1 MKKILMTLAT
11 AFVAV
16 SMNAQ
21 YYVGGTAG
29 FTSIKNNSTTPNIE
43 RTTNDLTIAPEFGM
57 ALDDKMSVGIAL
69 SYESQSQ
76 EDKWTGVGADPVAKR
91 LKPTTTTIALRPYVR
106 YQLLTVGKCN
116 VFADGGINFSI
127 DKTSEAGFKPGTT
140 DTYDNKAGMNLGL
153 FVAPGVS
160 FKINDQWTLV
170 TKFDDDM
177 FNLGYTKS
185 QVADLTGAPDP
196 DTNFNFGA
204 KTNTLFRLDN
214 LRFGVFYNF

>member
-29 FTSIKNNSTTPNIE
+29 FTSNKDNSSFPSIE
-43 RTTNDLTIAPEFGM
+43 RTTNTLTIAPEFGM

-106 YQLLTVGKCN
+106 YQLLTVGKFN

-127 DKTSEAGFKPGTT
+127 DKTSEAGFKPGTA

-153 FVAPGVS
+153 FVQPGVS

-170 TKFDDDM
+170 TKFDDM
-177 FNLGYTKS
+177 FTLGYNKS

-196 DTNFNFGA
+196 DTDFNFGA
-204 KTNTLFRLDN
+204 KTNTLFQLGT

>member
-1 MKKILMTLAT
+1 MTLAT

-29 FTSIKNNSTTPNIE
+29 FTSQKDNSTTANIE
-43 RTTNDLTIAPEFGM
+43 TTRNDLTIAPEFGM
-57 ALDDKMSVGIAL
+57 ALDDKMSVGIVL
-69 SYESQSQ
+69 SYESESF

-91 LKPTTTTIALRPYVR
+91 RKPTTTTIALRPYVR
-106 YQLLTVGKCN
+106 YQLLTVGKFN
-116 VFADGGINFSI
+116 VFADGGIDFSME
-127 DKTSEAGFKPGTT
+127 KTSEAGFKPGTT
-140 DTYDNKAGMNLGL
+140 DTYDTKAGMNLGL
-153 FVAPGVS
+153 FVQPGVS

-170 TKFDDDM
+170 TKFDDM
-177 FNLGYTKS
+177 FTLGYNKS
-185 QVADLTGAPDP
+185 KVADLTGAPDP
-196 DTNFNFGA
+196 DTEFNFGA